1 MASSPVRGIQ
11 EIQWTRKDGTV
22 GTAYRVR
29 ITRKDFKG
37 QRSKVFDNFN
47 EAKEYLTLSKT
58 VRGKRLIYSVEQTEE
73 EKYKLDNENRNNFT
87 FEHFTRL
94 YIRDYIETKP
104 SATELQRRSKAN
116 IISFFNTILRTS
128 ILDRTSTYQEKEELG
143 IGDPENPI
151 YKFFGTYDIRKINPI
166 DINNYIRTRKRMGMK
181 PISIQREI
189 TQISNVF
196 NKVKYFS
203 EFLEGLKNP
212 CRDYDRDL
220 IKNNSLKRERFLS
233 DEEIKFIFDDF
244 KNYSN
249 SELYQICNLSLI
261 TSMRRSEVITL
272 KQEQVKENY
281 IQLIHTKSGKPRK
294 VYLTKEAQ
302 EFLATLKPK
311 TKDGRFFTYTITGFD
326 RIFRAQVLRLKLD
339 LKFHDFRKTSI
350 SRTIS
355 KADGNSLLVANILGF
370 SSVRKFDELHVRS
383 RLMTTDTQLGA
394 LRTFGHDNPDI
405 TNKHYLTPILDD
417 VNKIKKLNELKEKQK
432 LNNINPEE
440 KEELLFLLIEL
451 TKTNV

>member
-11 EIQWTRKDGTV
+11 EIQWNRKDGTV

-58 VRGKRLIYSVEQTEE
+58 VRGKRLIYSVKQSEE

-104 SATELQRRSKAN
+104 STTELQRRSKAN

-128 ILDRTSTYQEKEELG
+128 ILDRTSTYQDKEELG
-143 IGDPENPI
+143 IGDPDNPI

-196 NKVKYFS
+196 N
-203 EFLEGLKNP
+203 
-212 CRDYDRDL
+212 
-220 IKNNSLKRERFLS
+220 
-233 DEEIKFIFDDF
+233 
-244 KNYSN
+244 
-249 SELYQICNLSLI
+249 
-261 TSMRRSEVITL
+261 
-272 KQEQVKENY
+272 
-281 IQLIHTKSGKPRK
+281 
-294 VYLTKEAQ
+294 KEAQ

-350 SRTIS
+350 SRTLS

-417 VNKIKKLNELKEKQK
+417 VHKLKRLSLLKEKQQLK
-432 LNNINPEE
+432 TISEEE
-440 KEELLFLLIEL
+440 KNELLNLLLEL
-451 TKTNV
+451 T

>member
-104 SATELQRRSKAN
+104 STTELQRRSKAN

-151 YKFFGTYDIRKINPI
+151 YKFWVSGF
-166 DINNYIRTRKRMGMK
+166 
-181 PISIQREI
+181 EC
-189 TQISNVF
+189 V
-196 NKVKYFS
+196 
-203 EFLEGLKNP
+203 
-212 CRDYDRDL
+212 
-220 IKNNSLKRERFLS
+220 S
-233 DEEIKFIFDDF
+233 D
-244 KNYSN
+244 
-249 SELYQICNLSLI
+249 
-261 TSMRRSEVITL
+261 
-272 KQEQVKENY
+272 
-281 IQLIHTKSGKPRK
+281 P
-294 VYLTKEAQ
+294 
-302 EFLATLKPK
+302 
-311 TKDGRFFTYTITGFD
+311 
-326 RIFRAQVLRLKLD
+326 
-339 LKFHDFRKTSI
+339 
-350 SRTIS
+350 
-355 KADGNSLLVANILGF
+355 
-370 SSVRKFDELHVRS
+370 
-383 RLMTTDTQLGA
+383 
-394 LRTFGHDNPDI
+394 
-405 TNKHYLTPILDD
+405 
-417 VNKIKKLNELKEKQK
+417 
-432 LNNINPEE
+432 
-440 KEELLFLLIEL
+440 
-451 TKTNV
+451 

>member
-104 SATELQRRSKAN
+104 STTELQRRSKAN

-143 IGDPENPI
+143 IGDPDNPI

-249 SELYQICNLSLI
+249 PELYQICNLSLI

-281 IQLIHTKSGKPRK
+281 I
-294 VYLTKEAQ
+294 
-302 EFLATLKPK
+302 
-311 TKDGRFFTYTITGFD
+311 
-326 RIFRAQVLRLKLD
+326 
-339 LKFHDFRKTSI
+339 
-350 SRTIS
+350 
-355 KADGNSLLVANILGF
+355 
-370 SSVRKFDELHVRS
+370 
-383 RLMTTDTQLGA
+383 
-394 LRTFGHDNPDI
+394 
-405 TNKHYLTPILDD
+405 
-417 VNKIKKLNELKEKQK
+417 
-432 LNNINPEE
+432 
-440 KEELLFLLIEL
+440 
-451 TKTNV
+451 

>member
-1 MASSPVRGIQ
+1 
-11 EIQWTRKDGTV
+11 
-22 GTAYRVR
+22 
-29 ITRKDFKG
+29 
-37 QRSKVFDNFN
+37 
-47 EAKEYLTLSKT
+47 
-58 VRGKRLIYSVEQTEE
+58 
-73 EKYKLDNENRNNFT
+73 
-87 FEHFTRL
+87 
-94 YIRDYIETKP
+94 
-104 SATELQRRSKAN
+104 
-116 IISFFNTILRTS
+116 
-128 ILDRTSTYQEKEELG
+128 
-143 IGDPENPI
+143 
-151 YKFFGTYDIRKINPI
+151 
-166 DINNYIRTRKRMGMK
+166 MGMK

-249 SELYQICNLSLI
+249 PELYQICNLSLI

-302 EFLATLKPK
+302 EFLVTLKPK

-350 SRTIS
+350 SRTLS

-370 SSVRKFDELHVRS
+370 SSVRKFDE
-383 RLMTTDTQLGA
+383 
-394 LRTFGHDNPDI
+394 
-405 TNKHYLTPILDD
+405 
-417 VNKIKKLNELKEKQK
+417 
-432 LNNINPEE
+432 
-440 KEELLFLLIEL
+440 
-451 TKTNV
+451 

>member
-1 MASSPVRGIQ
+1 MANSPVRGVQ
-11 EIQWTRKDGTV
+11 EIQWTRKDQTV

-37 QRSKVFDNFN
+37 QRSKVFDDFN

-58 VRGKRLIYSVEQTEE
+58 VRGKRLIYSVEQTED
-73 EKYKLDNENRNNFT
+73 EKYKLDNENKNNFT

-94 YIRDYIETKP
+94 YIRDYIEIKP
-104 SATELQRRSKAN
+104 SATELQRRAKAN

-128 ILDRTSTYQEKEELG
+128 ILDRSTTYQEKEELG
-143 IGDPENPI
+143 IGNPENAI

-166 DINNYIRTRKRMGMK
+166 DINNYIRTRKRMNMK

-189 TQISNVF
+189 THISNVY

-220 IKNNSLKRERFLS
+220 VKNNSLKRERFLS
-233 DEEIKFIFDDF
+233 DNELKIIFDDF

-249 SELYQICNLSLI
+249 PELFQICNLSLI

-281 IQLIHTKSGKPRK
+281 IQLTHTKSGKPRK

-302 EFLATLKPK
+302 EFLNTLKPK
-311 TKDGRFFTYTITGFD
+311 TKEGCFFNYTITGFD

-339 LKFHDFRKTSI
+339 LRFHDFRKTSI
-350 SRTIS
+350 SRTLS

-370 SSVRKFDELHVRS
+370 SSVRKFDELHVRN

-417 VNKIKKLNELKEKQK
+417 VNNFKRLALLKAKQQLNTISENEKNELLLALMK
-432 LNNINPEE
+432 L
-440 KEELLFLLIEL
+440 
-451 TKTNV
+451 TS